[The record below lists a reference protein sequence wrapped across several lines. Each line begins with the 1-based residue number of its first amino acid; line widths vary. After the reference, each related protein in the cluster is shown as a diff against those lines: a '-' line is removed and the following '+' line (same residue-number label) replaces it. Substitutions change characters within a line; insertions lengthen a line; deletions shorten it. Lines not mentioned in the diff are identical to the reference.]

1 MNDRHGLVSS
11 IMASLKWV
19 VLVVVT
25 GYLSEGASAQ
35 QVPWPALVGYWH
47 NWNAASAPAMALD
60 KVDARYNVVVVAFAV
75 PVGGTRFRMGFTP
88 DGASPQQFA
97 AQVRALRDAG
107 RTVLISIGGANDP
120 VRLQTAAERDTFV
133 TTMNTIID
141 AYGFDGVD
149 IDLEGGSLQISGGSI
164 AQPFD
169 APTVNLIAAVTQL
182 MDDFRMKRGRK
193 MVLTLAPETAHV
205 QGGMSAFAGV
215 WGAYLPVL
223 HALHDSIDIVHVQL
237 YNSGTM
243 YGIDRGIYAQGTADF
258 IVAMTEAVIQGFG
271 TAGGMYNGLA
281 PSQVAVG
288 LPAAPDAA
296 GGGFTDTATVHAA
309 VRYLLGRGARP
320 GQYTL
325 WRSGGYPGLRGMM
338 TWSVNWDATSK
349 SRIPGEY
356 ARNFERI
363 YGNTTGIEDIA
374 ATMQLRIHPNPATTH
389 VTITTDRVLDR
400 ITLHDV
406 LGREVRSM
414 TPSSSS
420 TTIDLAPFPPGLYLI
435 RSSQHLGTILKR

>member
-1 MNDRHGLVSS
+1 MTPRCV
-11 IMASLKWV
+11 MRWV
-19 VLVVVT
+19 MIIAIATVW
-25 GYLSEGASAQ
+25 SEGVRA

-47 NWNAASAPAMALD
+47 NWNSASAPAIALD

-88 DGASPQQFA
+88 DGASPPQFA
-97 AQVRALRDAG
+97 AQVRALQDAG

-120 VRLQTAAERDTFV
+120 VQLQTAAERDTFV
-133 TTMNTIID
+133 TTMNAIID
-141 AYGFDGVD
+141 AYGFDGID
-149 IDLEGGSLQISGGSI
+149 IDLEGGSLTITGGSI

-169 APTVNLIAAVTQL
+169 APTVNLIAAVTRL
-182 MDDFRMKRGRK
+182 MDDFRVKRGRK

-258 IVAMTEAVIQGFG
+258 IVAMTEAVIQGFA
-271 TAGGMYNGLA
+271 TAGGMYNGLS

-296 GGGFTDTATVHAA
+296 GGGFSDTATVYAA
-309 VRYLLGRGARP
+309 VRYLLGRGPRP

-338 TWSVNWDATSK
+338 TWSVNWDATPK
-349 SRIPGEY
+349 NRIPGEY

-363 YGNTTGIEDIA
+363 YGNTTGIEDVA
-374 ATMQLRIHPNPATTH
+374 APMELRIHPNPATTH
-389 VTITTDRVLDR
+389 VTIETDRVPDR

-406 LGREVRSM
+406 LGREVRRV
-414 TPSSSS
+414 TPSSPT
-420 TTIDLAPFPPGLYLI
+420 TTIDLASCPPGLYFL
-435 RSSQHLGTILKR
+435 RTGRHLGTFLKH

>member
-1 MNDRHGLVSS
+1 MTARS
-11 IMASLKWV
+11 V
-19 VLVVVT
+19 VRLALIVVIAAV
-25 GYLSEGASAQ
+25 LSPVARA
-35 QVPWPALVGYWH
+35 QVPHPALVGYWH
-47 NWNAASAPAMALD
+47 NWNAAAAPTIALD
-60 KVDARYNVVVVAFAV
+60 RVDARYNVVVVAFAV

-88 DGASPQQFA
+88 DGVSPQQFA
-97 AQVRALRDAG
+97 SQVRALQDAG

-120 VRLQTAAERDTFV
+120 VQLQTAAERDTFV
-133 TTMNTIID
+133 TTMNAIID

-169 APTVNLIAAVTQL
+169 APTLNLIAAVTRL

-205 QGGMSAFAGV
+205 QGGMSAYAGV

-271 TAGGMYNGLA
+271 TAGGVYNGLA

-309 VRYLLGRGARP
+309 VRYLLGRGPRP

-349 SRIPGEY
+349 NRISGEY

-363 YGNTTGIEDIA
+363 YGSTTGIDDVA
-374 ATMQLRIHPNPATTH
+374 APMQLRIHPNPATTH

-406 LGREVRSM
+406 LGREVRGM
-414 TPSSSS
+414 TPSSQ
-420 TTIDLAPFPPGLYLI
+420 TTTVDLTTCPPGLYLI
-435 RSSQHLGTILKR
+435 RSGQHTGRFLKR

>member
-1 MNDRHGLVSS
+1 MRWVL
-11 IMASLKWV
+11 IIAMAAV
-19 VLVVVT
+19 
-25 GYLSEGASAQ
+25 LSEGATAQ
-35 QVPWPALVGYWH
+35 QLPWPALVGYWH
-47 NWNAASAPAMALD
+47 NWNSASAPTIVLD

-97 AQVRALRDAG
+97 AQVRALQDAG

-120 VRLQTAAERDTFV
+120 VQLQTAAERDTFV
-133 TTMNTIID
+133 TTMNAIID
-141 AYGFDGVD
+141 AYGFDGID

-169 APTVNLIAAVTQL
+169 APTVNLIAAVTRL

-223 HALHDSIDIVHVQL
+223 HALRDSIDIVHVQL

-271 TAGGMYNGLA
+271 TAGGIYNGLA

-296 GGGFTDTATVHAA
+296 GGGFIDTAGVHAA
-309 VRYLLGRGARP
+309 VRYLLGRGPRP

-325 WRSGGYPGLRGMM
+325 WRLGGYPGLRGMM
-338 TWSVNWDATSK
+338 TWSVNWDATSNN
-349 SRIPGEY
+349 RISGEY

-374 ATMQLRIHPNPATTH
+374 APMHLRIHPNPATTH
-389 VTITTDRVLDR
+389 VTVTTDRVLDR

-406 LGREVRSM
+406 LGREVCGM
-414 TPSSSS
+414 TPSSQT
-420 TTIDLAPFPPGLYLI
+420 TTIDLTSHPPGLYLI
-435 RSSQHLGTILKR
+435 RTGHLIGTFLKR

>member
-1 MNDRHGLVSS
+1 MTARS
-11 IMASLKWV
+11 V
-19 VLVVVT
+19 VRLALIVVIAVA
-25 GYLSEGASAQ
+25 LSPGARA
-35 QVPWPALVGYWH
+35 QVPHPALVGYWH
-47 NWNAASAPAMALD
+47 NWNAAAAPAIALD

-75 PVGGTRFRMGFTP
+75 PVGGTRFRMGFAP
-88 DGASPQQFA
+88 EGATPQQFA
-97 AQVRALRDAG
+97 AKVRALQDAG
-107 RTVLISIGGANDP
+107 RTVLISIGGGNDP
-120 VRLQTAAERDTFV
+120 VMLQSAAERDTFV
-133 TTMNTIID
+133 TTMNAIID
-141 AYGFDGVD
+141 AYGFDGID

-169 APTVNLIAAVTQL
+169 APTVNLIAAMTRL
-182 MDDFRMKRGRK
+182 MDDYRAKRGRK

-205 QGGMSAFAGV
+205 QGGMSAFSGV

-271 TAGGMYNGLA
+271 TTGGSYTGLA
-281 PSQVAVG
+281 PWQAAVG

-296 GGGFTDTATVHAA
+296 GGGFTDTAIVHDA
-309 VRYLLGRGARP
+309 VRYLLGRGPQP
-320 GQYTL
+320 GQYSL

-349 SRIPGEY
+349 NRTPGEY

-363 YGNTTGIEDIA
+363 FSSTTGLDDIA
-374 ATMQLRIHPNPATTH
+374 APMQLRIHPNPATTH
-389 VTITTDRVLDR
+389 VTVTTVRVLDR

-414 TPSSSS
+414 TPSSQ
-420 TTIDLAPFPPGLYLI
+420 TTTVDLTTCPPGLYII
-435 RSSQHLGTILKR
+435 RSGRYISTFLKR

>member
-1 MNDRHGLVSS
+1 MTSGC
-11 IMASLKWV
+11 IMRRLLIIAMTAV
-19 VLVVVT
+19 
-25 GYLSEGASAQ
+25 LSEGAAAQ

-47 NWNAASAPAMALD
+47 NWNSASAPAIALD

-97 AQVRALRDAG
+97 AQVRALQDAG

-120 VRLQTAAERDTFV
+120 VQLQTAAERDTFV
-133 TTMNTIID
+133 TTMHAIID
-141 AYGFDGVD
+141 AYGFDGID

-169 APTVNLIAAVTQL
+169 ASTVNLIAAVTRV

-223 HALHDSIDIVHVQL
+223 HALRDSIDIVHVQL

-258 IVAMTEAVIQGFG
+258 IVAMTEAVIQGFA

-296 GGGFTDTATVHAA
+296 GGGFIDTATVFAA
-309 VRYLLGRGARP
+309 VRYLLGRGPRP
-320 GQYTL
+320 GRYTL

-349 SRIPGEY
+349 NRISGEH

-363 YGNTTGIEDIA
+363 YGNTTGIDDVA
-374 ATMQLRIHPNPATTH
+374 APMQLRIHPNPATTH
-389 VTITTDRVLDR
+389 VTLTTDRVPDR

-406 LGREVRSM
+406 LGREVRRV
-414 TPSSSS
+414 TPSSTT
-420 TTIDLAPFPPGLYLI
+420 TTIDLTPHPPGLYLI
-435 RSSQHLGTILKR
+435 RTGHQIGTFLKR